1 MKRNNKRIAAMAA
14 VALLLA
20 QTLSACTPAGQTG
33 RDAPTATPAQQTA
46 TPAPNKN
53 NTPAAAAA
61 AQQALVTT
69 LGVSAADVQITSV
82 EIRQW
87 RNGCLELEVPDEMCT
102 QAIVPGYLVI
112 LKANGQTY
120 TYHTDQD
127 GSRLRLAPASA
138 PTPASSRSADVALI
152 WHREGGIAGF
162 CDDLSITAN
171 GVVSGASCK
180 GKPGSNVLA
189 ASLDANQQ
197 MQLTTWL
204 NQYAPI
210 DYRMKDPATADAML
224 QTLVLKGN
232 GQTTATDADI
242 SALLAWVSGIYQA
255 AKGAAPATIGASTPS
270 LTVQPGE
277 GGLLSQVALH
287 GENWPAGQ
295 KVNIHLA
302 SATVAFDAAQVFA
315 ASAADAAGRFDV
327 SVTAPATWPGGAA
340 ISDAVLTWIASTP
353 DGQIK
358 ATADFSVTQ

>member
-1 MKRNNKRIAAMAA
+1 MKRNHKRIAAMAA

-20 QTLSACTPAGQTG
+20 QTLGACTPAAQTG
-33 RDAPTATPAQQTA
+33 RNAPTAAPDQQ
-46 TPAPNKN
+46 TPAPAPDKIS
-53 NTPAAAAA
+53 TPAAAAA

-69 LGVSAADVQITSV
+69 LGVNAADVQITSV

-87 RNGCLELEVPDEMCT
+87 RNGCLELARPDEMCT
-102 QAIVPGYLVI
+102 QAIVPGYLVM
-112 LKANGQTY
+112 LEASGQTY
-120 TYHTDQD
+120 AYHTNQD
-127 GSRLRLAPASA
+127 GSLLRLAPASPSA
-138 PTPASSRSADVALI
+138 PAASRSADVVLA

-171 GVVSGASCK
+171 GAVSGASCK
-180 GKPGSNVLA
+180 GKPGSNALA
-189 ASLDANQQ
+189 ANLNANQQ
-197 MQLTTWL
+197 AQLTTWL

-242 SALLAWVSGIYQA
+242 AGLLAWVSEIYQA
-255 AKGAAPATIGASTPS
+255 ARGAAPVPIGKLAPS
-270 LTVQPGE
+270 LTIQPGE
-277 GGLLSQVALH
+277 GGLASQVALH

-302 SATVAFDAAQVFA
+302 SATVAFDAAQVIA
-315 ASAADAAGRFDV
+315 ATEADAAGRFDV
-327 SVTAPATWPGGAA
+327 SITVPATWPNGAA
-340 ISDAVLTWIASTP
+340 ISDAVLTWIASSA

-358 ATADFSVTQ
+358 ATADFAMIQ